1 MWKIRFI
8 CIPVELV
15 AYYGTEIGG
24 NVPDDSLYRLVP
36 QSVTPRNSNTFSRKI
51 TTGLS
56 LCGRKN
62 YKKTFFQDDYR
73 ANVPSYHHLICR
85 ISITLRNQKIKIKI
99 SISNELF
106 EITVDRIRKPR
117 D

>member
-62 YKKTFFQDDYR
+62 YKKHFFKTIIER
-73 ANVPSYHHLICR
+73 MSLVT
-85 ISITLRNQKIKIKI
+85 ITSFAEYPLLYEIKK
-99 SISNELF
+99 
-106 EITVDRIRKPR
+106 
-117 D
+117 